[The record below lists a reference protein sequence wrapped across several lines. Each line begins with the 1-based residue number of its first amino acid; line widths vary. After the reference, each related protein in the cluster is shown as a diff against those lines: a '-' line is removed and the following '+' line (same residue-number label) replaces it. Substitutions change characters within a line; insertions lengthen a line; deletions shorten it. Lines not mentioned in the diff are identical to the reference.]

1 VPDEPRRGG
10 PGDGLASAA
19 AGGDGPNDPAT
30 RSATG
35 SRGWRL
41 AAAVVAAV
49 AGLLFVVTGK
59 LAQGTDL
66 RAGRSDRLADLIVST
81 ERDNAIA
88 QGELSTL
95 RAEVGAL
102 SAAVSG
108 GGADAGIRDAVT
120 RLSDTVGLAEVT
132 GRGVTV
138 TLDDAPP
145 GAIDRNHP
153 GWPDPT
159 PDDLVVHQQDVEA
172 VVNALWIGGAT
183 AMEIMDQRVISTS
196 AVRCVGNTLILH
208 GRVYSP
214 PFRITALGDPA
225 ELTDALADSEGLRV
239 YRQYV
244 TAYGLGYAV
253 RRQANAELDGYLGP
267 IELDHAQVAG

>member
-1 VPDEPRRGG
+1 MV
-10 PGDGLASAA
+10 
-19 AGGDGPNDPAT
+19 
-30 RSATG
+30 
-35 SRGWRL
+35 
-41 AAAVVAAV
+41 
-49 AGLLFVVTGK
+49 GLLFVVTGK

-95 RAEVGAL
+95 RGEVGAL
-102 SAAVSG
+102 SAAAPGDGTITGV
-108 GGADAGIRDAVT
+108 RDAVSE
-120 RLSDTVGLAEVT
+120 LSDTVGLVEVA

-145 GAIDRNHP
+145 GAIDRDHP

-172 VVNALWIGGAT
+172 VVNALWTGGAT

-214 PFRITALGDPA
+214 PFRIAALGDPA
-225 ELTDALADSEGLRV
+225 ELTGALDESEGLRV

-244 TAYGLGYAV
+244 TAYGLGYSV
-253 RRQANAELDGYLGP
+253 RRQGNLELAGYLGP
-267 IELDHAQVAG
+267 IELDHAQVLG